1 MNYVEGMLKLSKL
14 ADPAGLSQA
23 IFSVPFGE
31 LPQTESV
38 LTMVSARM
46 VYDAAVLHGNSS
58 ESIVNVK
65 QN

>member
-38 LTMVSARM
+38 LTR
-46 VYDAAVLHGNSS
+46 
-58 ESIVNVK
+58 
-65 QN
+65 